1 MSVTVSVVGEYNG
14 AQIDR
19 AMNQLT
25 KLKTQVSGHTSA
37 IGSAF
42 QKMGSALGS
51 VVGRLGSA
59 LASSGIVLWLK
70 DSVKA
75 ATDAQVVQARLATSV
90 KAAGGSWDK
99 LAPSVE
105 KNLSAM
111 MRFSGFSKESLSSAL
126 ADLVQRT
133 GSVTKAQNLMGLAM
147 DVARAK
153 GEDVTS
159 AASQIGLVLAG
170 NTRILKQFGI
180 EAVKPNT
187 KGLDAQQKAAQ
198 LTAIRLNYLK
208 DIQAKA
214 SGQAA
219 AYGNTAAGAQAKF
232 NASLQA
238 LQVTVGTQILPYL
251 AQFMGFLSGLIAKF
265 DAAPKAT
272 KGLVIGIAAVA
283 GAALAANAAFG
294 PIGLVAVL
302 VGAAGLFIYK
312 NWDKVRGIFTQVM
325 LRLQP
330 IITAGKQVWTVLAP
344 IFSKVAAIVKDSL
357 AKAFDNLKQAWAQL
371 APMLKPLMPILKVL
385 GTILLISIAAP
396 IAVVIA
402 AVVAGVVVLA
412 KLVQGFTWVIKE
424 GVALGA
430 WLQKLG
436 PLIVNAVVGAFTTAY
451 KHCYLFQHIVDAVT
465 GAWTTIRKATTTA
478 WTAVTTTLSGIWN
491 SIVSVVT
498 TVVAK
503 VTAPI
508 KAMIS
513 QAASWGSGVISGM
526 VSGLTGG
533 LKAIEDAGRTL
544 AGKLIDAVKSF
555 LGIHSPSTVFQALG
569 GHVVGGF
576 VNGLNFSNALQIV
589 KSAFGGIWGLASN
602 VPSLLSSIFDSGDTG
617 VIASALKNVR
627 GLTGGFGSVARGLVE
642 AMSMVGKPYVW
653 GAMSQAAADCS
664 GLVSLVL
671 QSMGLGY
678 GRLTTATI
686 PGALEKGRG
695 KEVSVG
701 LVPGHHTGIEFFNK
715 LAFEA
720 KGKKWGILGPDT
732 GARTSWPEWYHPK
745 GFMRGGISSGP
756 GSGYAAVLHGTEAI
770 IPLARRFRSQ
780 AIALIPQVLD
790 SLGVGSAGP
799 QLALAGGTSIHVASG
814 AVQVSVTAAPGCTVA
829 EAQRAGDTAAKA
841 FMERLIREKRAL

>member
-42 QKMGSALGS
+42 SKMGSALGS

-75 ATDAQVVQARLATSV
+75 ATDAQVVQARLATSI

-99 LAPSVE
+99 LAPAVE

-153 GEDVTS
+153 GIPVED
-159 AASQIGLVLAG
+159 AARKIGQVLAG
-170 NTRILKQFGI
+170 NTRVLKEFGI
-180 EAVKPNT
+180 EALKPNT
-187 KGLDAQQKAAQ
+187 KGLTEHQKALQ
-198 LTAIRLNYLK
+198 LSAIRTQYLAE
-208 DIQAKA
+208 IQKKA

-302 VGAAGLFIYK
+302 VGAAGLLLYK
-312 NWDKVRGIFTQVM
+312 NWDKVRAIFAQVTA
-325 LRLQP
+325 RLQP

-371 APMLKPLMPILKVL
+371 APMLQPLMPVLKVL
-385 GTILLISIAAP
+385 GTVLLICIAAP
-396 IAVVIA
+396 IAIVIA
-402 AVVAGVVVLA
+402 AVLAGVVVLA

-424 GVALGA
+424 GVALGV
-430 WLQKLG
+430 WLHKLG
-436 PLIVNAVVGAFTTAY
+436 PTIVSAIVGAFTEAY
-451 KHCYLFQHIVDAVT
+451 KHCYLFQHIVDAVR
-465 GAWTTIRKATTTA
+465 GAWTTIRTATTTA
-478 WTAVTTTLSGIWN
+478 WTAVKTTISGIWN
-491 SIVSVVT
+491 SLVASVT
-498 TVVAK
+498 TLVSK
-503 VTAPI
+503 ITAPI
-508 KAMIS
+508 KAMLG
-513 QAASWGSGVISGM
+513 QAKSWGSSVINGM
-526 VSGLTGG
+526 IAGIKGGLTAIYNAGVQLANQ
-533 LKAIEDAGRTL
+533 LKA
-544 AGKLIDAVKSF
+544 AVVKI
-555 LGIHSPSTVFQALG
+555 LGIHSPSTVFAELG

-576 VNGLNFSNALQIV
+576 VKGLNFDNAQAIIKNV
-589 KSAFGGIWGLASN
+589 FGGIWKFAGS
-602 VPSLLSSIFDSGDTG
+602 VPSLVSRIFDSGDVG
-617 VIASALKNVR
+617 VIEN
-627 GLTGGFGSVARGLVE
+627 
-642 AMSMVGKPYVW
+642 
-653 GAMSQAAADCS
+653 
-664 GLVSLVL
+664 
-671 QSMGLGY
+671 
-678 GRLTTATI
+678 
-686 PGALEKGRG
+686 
-695 KEVSVG
+695 
-701 LVPGHHTGIEFFNK
+701 
-715 LAFEA
+715 
-720 KGKKWGILGPDT
+720 
-732 GARTSWPEWYHPK
+732 
-745 GFMRGGISSGP
+745 
-756 GSGYAAVLHGTEAI
+756 
-770 IPLARRFRSQ
+770 
-780 AIALIPQVLD
+780 LIKHV
-790 SLGVGSAGP
+790 
-799 QLALAGGTSIHVASG
+799 GTSIG
-814 AVQVSVTAAPGCTVA
+814 GI
-829 EAQRAGDTAAKA
+829 G
-841 FMERLIREKRAL
+841 